1 MTRPEI
7 VLGPPGTGKTT
18 TLLQEVEGE
27 LSRGVAPERLGYVTF
42 TRRGAEEAQTRAR
55 EKFSLERDQLP
66 YFSTLHSL
74 CFRQLGM
81 RRGDVLEGKRLQEF
95 ADYAG
100 VRVTGRVSED
110 GVWTGYDL
118 GDRILFLENLAR
130 IRQCPLREAYDAD
143 DDQMSWSEV
152 LRVSKAL
159 AKYKKRHGL
168 RDFTDMLSEF
178 STSGIAVDLEVLF
191 VDEAQDLS
199 ALQWQVVR
207 HLARG
212 VRRMVVAGDDDQAI
226 YRWAGADA
234 DHLIDMEGDARVLGQ
249 SWRVPPVIQDV
260 AQGVIE
266 NVHRRREKVWRARDG
281 SPGSVHRSGS
291 FMDVDC
297 GEGEVLVLAR
307 NGYVIKDQV
316 EPELRRQGIVYEVN
330 DKSSISTRLLEVIQ
344 DWESLRAGRT
354 ILVSAAREVY
364 KHMSSQRGFRH
375 GFKTLPKMAED
386 AEVSLADL
394 TERGGLLTGAIW
406 HEALDRLPQ
415 DEVAYITA
423 ARRRGERLLQR
434 PRVRLSTIHGSKG
447 GEADHVVLF
456 KEMARRTYGEMTHSD
471 GEDEAR
477 VWYVGVTR
485 ARERLSI
492 VESTTRQECPWL

>member
-1 MTRPEI
+1 MRPEI

-18 TLLQEVEGE
+18 TLIHEVEGE
-27 LSRGVAPERLGYVTF
+27 LSRGVAPERIGYVTF
-42 TRRGAEEAQTRAR
+42 TRRGAEEAMTRAR
-55 EKFSLERDQLP
+55 ERFNLEKDQLP

-95 ADYAG
+95 AGYAG
-100 VRVTGRVSED
+100 VRITGRVSED
-110 GVWTGYDL
+110 GVWTGYDI
-118 GDRILFLENLAR
+118 GDRIMFLENLAR
-130 IRQCPLREAYDAD
+130 IRQCGLREAYDGD
-143 DDQMSWSEV
+143 DDQLSWSEV

-159 AKYKKRHGL
+159 ALYKKRHGL
-168 RDFTDMLSEF
+168 RDFTDMLAEF
-178 STSGIAVDLEVLF
+178 VSSGIELDLEVLF

-199 ALQWQVVR
+199 ALQWSVVR
-207 HLARG
+207 HLARR

-234 DHLIDMEGDARVLGQ
+234 DHLIDMEGDVRVLGQ
-249 SWRVPPVIQDV
+249 SWRVPQAI
-260 AQGVIE
+260 QGVANEVIS
-266 NVHRRREKVWRARDG
+266 NVHKRREKLWRARDG
-281 SPGSVHRSGS
+281 SPGSIHRSGS

-330 DKSSISTRLLEVIQ
+330 DKSSIASKTLEVIQ

-354 ILVSAAREVY
+354 ILVPSAREIY
-364 KHMSSQRGFRH
+364 KHMSVNRGFRH
-375 GFKTLPKMAED
+375 GFKTLPKMPDEG
-386 AEVSLADL
+386 EVGLGDL
-394 TERGGLLTGAIW
+394 VERGGLLTSEIW
-406 HEALDRLPQ
+406 HTALDRLPV

-423 ARRRGERLLQR
+423 ARRRGEKLLQR

-456 KEMARRTYGEMTHSD
+456 KEMARRTYGEMTHSS

-485 ARERLSI
+485 AKERLSI
-492 VESTTRQECPWL
+492 VESKTRQECPWL